1 MKLTLVHIG
10 AISFGKLLAL
20 WSFVLGLLGL
30 ILWTVASVILIILS
44 LAAGTNATTAF
55 IGLGIGVGTSIIGVI
70 VGSVLMF
77 IFGFIAAV
85 IYNILLELSGGLDLD
100 YLEREVDGSPK
111 KINKIL

>member
-20 WSFVLGLLGL
+20 WSFIFGLLSL
-30 ILWTVASVILIILS
+30 VLWGIATVIITFLS
-44 LAAGTNATTAF
+44 LAAGANLTSIF
-55 IGLGIGVGTSIIGVI
+55 IGIGISLGTGI
-70 VGSVLMF
+70 VGVVIGSIVMF

-85 IYNILLELSGGLDLD
+85 IYNILLELSGGLDVD

-111 KINKIL
+111 KINKII